1 MNARKQKDSLLIQ
14 NPMMVALTCLCFILA
29 GTFVGVWL
37 RSRLPEHHLSKESES
52 VVKLGVGLIAT
63 LSALVLGLL
72 ISSAKSTYDAKAS
85 EVNQIT
91 ANIIMIDQLLSEYG
105 PDVRPAREK
114 LRSSVQGMVQKMWN
128 EGNEKSANS
137 GAFTPTAA
145 GVETWRLVNS
155 LPTQTEMQR
164 GLSGQITEAA
174 KSLSQLRLLLFA
186 QSGGSIPAPF
196 LVILVFWLTI
206 IFASFS
212 LFGPMNTTVL
222 AFTFLFAASAA
233 GAIFLI
239 YELNSPFTGMLQ
251 ISKTPM
257 LDALGVLPP

>member
-1 MNARKQKDSLLIQ
+1 MIQ
-14 NPMMVALTCLCFILA
+14 NSTQVALISLCFILG
-29 GTFVGVWL
+29 GTFIGAWL

-72 ISSAKSTYDAKAS
+72 IASAKNTYDTKVS

-91 ANIIMIDQLLSEYG
+91 ANVILIDQLLAESG
-105 PDVRPAREK
+105 PDGRHVREQ
-114 LRSSVQGMVQKMWN
+114 LRSGAEGMAHKLWN
-128 EGNEKSANS
+128 DESRADS
-137 GAFTPTAA
+137 HAFTPTAA
-145 GVETWRLVNS
+145 GVETWRLLRS
-155 LPTQTEMQR
+155 LPTQTEAQR

-174 KSLSQLRLLLFA
+174 TRLSQLRLLLFA
-186 QSGGSIPAPF
+186 QSGGSIPIPF
-196 LVILVFWLTI
+196 LVMLVFWLAI

-222 AFTFLFAASAA
+222 AFTFLFAMSAA

-239 YELNSPFTGMLQ
+239 YELDSPFTGMLQ
-251 ISKTPM
+251 ISKTTM

>member
-1 MNARKQKDSLLIQ
+1 
-14 NPMMVALTCLCFILA
+14 MVALICFGFILA
-29 GTFVGVWL
+29 GTFVGAFL
-37 RSRLPEHHLSKESES
+37 RNRLPEAHLSKESES

-85 EVNQIT
+85 EVNQIM

-105 PDVRPAREK
+105 PEVRPAREK
-114 LRSSVQGMVQKMWN
+114 LRSSVQGMVQKLWN

-137 GAFTPTAA
+137 SAFTPTAA
-145 GVETWRLVNS
+145 SVETWRLVHS
-155 LPTQTEMQR
+155 LPTKTEMQR
-164 GLSGQITEAA
+164 DLGGQITEAA

-186 QSGGSIPAPF
+186 QKGGAIPAPF
-196 LVILVFWLTI
+196 LVILVFWLAI

-222 AFTFLFAASAA
+222 AFTLLFALSAA

-239 YELNSPFTGMLQ
+239 YELDSPFTGMLQ
-251 ISKTPM
+251 ISRTTM
-257 LDALGVLPP
+257 LNALGTLPP